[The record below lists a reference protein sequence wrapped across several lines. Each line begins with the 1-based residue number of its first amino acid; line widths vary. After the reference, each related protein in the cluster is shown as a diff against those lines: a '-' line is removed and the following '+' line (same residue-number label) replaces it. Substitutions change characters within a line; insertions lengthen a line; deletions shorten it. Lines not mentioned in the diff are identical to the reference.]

1 MLPEADEQ
9 HLVAHVVEPVTHDP
23 TIKKWKAV
31 LVEEQGS
38 IFWDS
43 LYQSDQLNRVV
54 NQLETTVE
62 TAVPQPQAEE
72 SQQRYTAVPQP
83 QAEGSPPRHE
93 DDQQYHNSP
102 LPDTLTQNMNPAHE
116 ELRNVGGSGDT
127 LFQEENEEH
136 RDKENE
142 EEEREAGEHEDDEG
156 NGGRKEDMNEMNE
169 ENLRRSKRL
178 RIKPNRLSPSLIK
191 PSK

>member
-9 HLVAHVVEPVTHDP
+9 HLVAHVVERVTHDP
-23 TIKKWKAV
+23 IIKKWKAV

-54 NQLETTVE
+54 NQLETAVE

-127 LFQEENEEH
+127 LFQEENEE
-136 RDKENE
+136 
-142 EEEREAGEHEDDEG
+142 EEREAGEHEDDEG